1 MKILVPVDGSNYC
14 SAALQ
19 MAKDIAE
26 KYEDS
31 TLFLLNVQRRIVS
44 RPNVNEF
51 EISEFITDDPEVL
64 NETGNIVLNKAKNCI
79 EGTNVKVDAC
89 VKLGDPA
96 DQIIDTAERARVDM
110 IVMGSLGAT
119 GVKRFLMGSVS
130 TKVVNYSSIPVL
142 VVKH

>member
-1 MKILVPVDGSNYC
+1 MKILVPVDGSEYC
-14 SAALQ
+14 SNAL
-19 MAKDIAE
+19 AKAREIAE
-26 KYEDS
+26 AFNGE
-31 TLFLLNVQRRIVS
+31 LFLLNVQRRMVT

-64 NETGNIVLNKAKNCI
+64 NETGNIILNKVKGCI
-79 EGTNVKVDAC
+79 EGTPVKVESC

-96 DQIIDTAERARVDM
+96 DEILNTADRARVDL

-119 GVKRFLMGSVS
+119 GIKRFLLGSVS
-130 TKVVNYSSIPVL
+130 TKVVNHSTVPVL

>member
-14 SAALQ
+14 SAALK

-51 EISEFITDDPEVL
+51 EISEFITDDPDVL

-79 EGTNVKVDAC
+79 EGTTVNVDAC
-89 VKLGDPA
+89 VKMGDPA
-96 DQIIDTAERARVDM
+96 DVIIDTAERARVDM
-110 IVMGSLGAT
+110 IVMGSLGST
-119 GVKRFLMGSVS
+119 GIKRFLMGSVS
-130 TKVVNYSSIPVL
+130 TKVVNYSNIPVL